1 MAKPNLVIF
10 DFDGTLY
17 PFRPYDSEQTLVL
30 SHAKTKGPLFR
41 LRARLFVRAD
51 RKGAF
56 NNPQFY
62 KRYERMIR
70 DVDPALV
77 EKTAKDL
84 AGLLGKEDVE
94 AIRDLATIADLAI
107 LSLGTENLAEFFLRE
122 LGLREEFF
130 LIKGK
135 RIRRK
140 KGKAYLKVN
149 IGEAEDKRTHLESLR
164 KSYGKIVAIGD
175 GPTDIPML
183 EAADLGLLLIWGAR
197 SSPLPFELH
206 SSLPSACDRAKGF
219 LIS

>member
-1 MAKPNLVIF
+1 MAKSNLVIF

-51 RKGAF
+51 RRGAF

-62 KRYERMIR
+62 KRYEKIIR
-70 DVDPALV
+70 DVDPELV
-77 EKTAKDL
+77 EKTARDL
-84 AGLLGKEDVE
+84 AGLLSEEDRA
-94 AIRDLATIADLAI
+94 AIRTLTEVADLAI
-107 LSLGTENLAEFFLRE
+107 LSLGTENLAEFFLEE

-130 LIKGK
+130 LIKAK
-135 RIRRK
+135 RIRWK

-149 IGEAEDKRTHLESLR
+149 IGEAEGKRTNLEALR
-164 KSYGKIVAIGD
+164 NSYGKIVAIGD

-183 EAADLGLLLIWGAR
+183 EAADLGLLLIWGAE
-197 SSPLPFELH
+197 SSPHPFELH
-206 SSLPSACDRAKGF
+206 SSLPSACNRAKEF
-219 LIS
+219 LTS